1 MDKRATTE
9 LADAARQ
16 HVESIDNLEVLVW
29 VLQHSDIVA
38 GSRNRVAVAALDVL
52 HVFIRNRLTPEAA
65 QISAALNS
73 EKDATDAGQ

>member
-1 MDKRATTE
+1 MDKRATE
-9 LADAARQ
+9 LANAARQ

-38 GSRNRVAVAALDVL
+38 ARNRVAVAALDVL